1 MAIAARPP
9 VACYHRDARMQVIS
23 DADKEHV
30 LPLYMPFK
38 KDTWELSEMGVPF
51 FLHIKYEL
59 CSLRAYAIIVSRNR
73 KLVDKHVN
81 FFLLQILG
89 QLQFNGHPSIIIA
102 QIPDTF
108 PQNSI
113 LFADY
118 QSRSRNQIP
127 HSR

>member
-1 MAIAARPP
+1 MDTAT
-9 VACYHRDARMQVIS
+9 QVIS
-23 DADKEHV
+23 DADKEYV

-59 CSLRAYAIIVSRNR
+59 CSLRAYAIIVSRNW

-81 FFLLQILG
+81 LFLLQILG
-89 QLQFNGHPSIIIA
+89 QLQFNGHPSFVIA

-108 PQNSI
+108 SQNSI
-113 LFADY
+113 HYSSNFV
-118 QSRSRNQIP
+118 
-127 HSR
+127 